1 MTQSLVERVKMLRS
15 GMLIHSYIYY
25 SLDSNIITDHQFDE
39 RAAELVGLQA
49 QLFMQVG
56 WYDDAFAGWTGAT
69 GCHLPADDWVI
80 NKANYLMRLCDRRT
94 AEVSFL

>member
-1 MTQSLVERVKMLRS
+1 MLRS

-25 SLDSNIITDHQFDE
+25 SLDSNLITDHQFDE
-39 RAAELVGLQA
+39 RAAELADLQQ

-69 GCHLPADDWVI
+69 GYHLPADDWVI
-80 NKANYLMRLCDRRT
+80 NKAAYLMRLRDRRST
-94 AEVSFL
+94 AVSFL